1 MTAAAKPPRKG
12 STRSIGEIM
21 GGQFSAPVKPEKIFR
36 SGQPVWRN
44 SYYEGQ
50 IEDRIWRPVGVGKTR
65 GTKRNAKRYL
75 SAALQMAKR
84 VELRTRRELQ
94 TAKKGVRNGAI
105 GAVGIAVLEVL
116 YDMVDY
122 ASGRLEPA
130 IGTIAE
136 RVGHSYSAV
145 HEALVRLRRQ
155 GFLQWIRR
163 SRPTENKGEAGP
175 QVEQIPNAYVLTL
188 PDELE
193 TLVRRLVDD
202 SPVPDDEVW
211 RRKEVKKDWKAMV
224 DQLSAT
230 DFNRQHWHGDQL
242 RGETLARIAALI
254 DARDSQERESGK
266 ARETGGS
273 F

>member
-1 MTAAAKPPRKG
+1 MTARIGDILGGRFTAPPK
-12 STRSIGEIM
+12 E
-21 GGQFSAPVKPEKIFR
+21 EKIFR

-50 IEDRIWRPVGVGKTR
+50 LEDRIWRPVGVGKDR
-65 GTKRNAKRYL
+65 GKKRNAKRYL
-75 SAALQMAKR
+75 AVALQMAKR

-94 TAKKGVRNGAI
+94 GAKKGVRNGAI
-105 GAVGIAVLEVL
+105 GAIGIAVLEAL
-116 YDMVDY
+116 YELVDY
-122 ASGRLEPA
+122 ATGRLEPA

-136 RVGHSYSAV
+136 MVGHSYSAV
-145 HEALVRLRRQ
+145 HEAMVRLRRQ

-175 QVEQIPNAYVLTL
+175 QVEQIPNAYILTL

-193 TLVRRLVDD
+193 TIARRLIDD
-202 SPVPDDEVW
+202 TPVPDDEAW
-211 RRKEVKKDWKAMV
+211 RRQQGKLDWKAML

-230 DFNRQHWHGDQL
+230 DLIAQHWHGDRL
-242 RGETLARIAALI
+242 AGETFARIAAVL
-254 DARDSQERESGK
+254 DAREKQERESGK

>member
-1 MTAAAKPPRKG
+1 MTARTG
-12 STRSIGEIM
+12 TTRRIGEIALPGI
-21 GGQFSAPVKPEKIFR
+21 GGGHLPPPVKPEKIFR

-50 IEDRIWRPVGVGKTR
+50 LEDRLWKPIGVGAKR
-65 GTKRNAKRYL
+65 GTKRNAARYL
-75 SAALQMAKR
+75 ASALQMAKR
-84 VELRTRRELQ
+84 VELRTRRALQ
-94 TAKKGVRNGAI
+94 GAKKGVRNGAI
-105 GAVGIAVLEVL
+105 GAIGIAVLEVL
-116 YDMVDY
+116 YEMVDY
-122 ASGRLEPA
+122 ATGRLEPA

-136 RVGHSYSAV
+136 KVGHSYSAV

-188 PDELE
+188 PEELE
-193 TLVRRLVDD
+193 TIARRLIDD
-202 SPVPDDEVW
+202 GPVPDDEAW
-211 RRKEVKKDWKAMV
+211 RRKQGKADWKAMV

-230 DFNRQHWHGDQL
+230 DLIAEHWAGDRLQ
-242 RGETLARIAALI
+242 GETFARIAALI
-254 DARDSQERESGK
+254 DARDGQKRESGRT
-266 ARETGGS
+266 RETGGS